1 MDGGEGE
8 EVALT
13 APVDFKRMLSWQLST
28 PTNVPSKSRK
38 QRRKRSKEARQLAPD
53 DPHPSQG
60 AGYSDEEQL
69 DFPGGGDGEI
79 AEYAYV
85 YVNSDGEEE
94 IYYSAPESPLTSE
107 DETSTAQS
115 VVVPPTTQQHTKE
128 RCPKKSKRSK
138 KKARYLA
145 RVAKVEFFQ
154 PLCDLVEDKL
164 QVEVGRLEV
173 SSFAEVPSLTEIC
186 IRNIR
191 SNTFGKLT

>member
-1 MDGGEGE
+1 MLL
-8 EVALT
+8 V
-13 APVDFKRMLSWQLST
+13 APVEFKRMLSWQLST
-28 PTNVPSKSRK
+28 PTNVPSESRK
-38 QRRKRSKEARQLAPD
+38 QRKKRSKEARQLTSD
-53 DPHPSQG
+53 DPHPSLEGEG
-60 AGYSDEEQL
+60 AVRSDEEQL
-69 DFPGGGDGEI
+69 DFPDGDGEGEI
-79 AEYAYV
+79 TEYAYV
-85 YVNSDGEEE
+85 YINSDGEEE
-94 IYYSAPESPLTSE
+94 VYYSAPESPLTSE
-107 DETSTAQS
+107 DESSAARS